1 MRVLFFADIFGKPGR
16 KAVAAALPRLKA
28 EYSPD
33 FIIGNAENLAG
44 GRGVNHRTF
53 NQLINMGFHALTTGN
68 HAWDNREILQIFEKD
83 KRLLRPAN
91 FPDSEKWPC
100 PGKGFE
106 IYETNGFKLCVV
118 NLIGRVF
125 MADVDCP
132 FQIAEKILAQVP
144 AGIPIFVDMHA
155 DATSEKNAMG
165 WFLAGRVAAVV
176 GSHAHVQTADE
187 RILPG
192 GTAYISDVGMSG
204 SFDSVI
210 GLSAPQVIQR
220 LITKRPYPYEAATE
234 NLGIGCVVIDID
246 DNGKGTKIERIR
258 WSGLGSDSEGDGD

>member
-53 NQLINMGFHALTTGN
+53 NQLINMGFNASDDGKPCLGQPRN
-68 HAWDNREILQIFEKD
+68 FAGIFEKD
-83 KRLLRPAN
+83 NRLLRPAN

-106 IYETNGFKLCVV
+106 IYEANGFKLCVV

-132 FQIAEKILAQVP
+132 FQVADKIL
-144 AGIPIFVDMHA
+144 GIPRHVPIFVDMHA

-165 WFLAGRVAAVV
+165 WFLAGKVAAVV

-204 SFDSVI
+204 SSRFRDW
-210 GLSAPQVIQR
+210 
-220 LITKRPYPYEAATE
+220 T
-234 NLGIGCVVIDID
+234 
-246 DNGKGTKIERIR
+246 
-258 WSGLGSDSEGDGD
+258 